1 MADLVERLINR
12 FGQAA
17 VNIAQGHEPSHTHRL
32 HETLLR
38 TFERRRRILGADQ
51 GVKLRHKTVSCSL
64 AKVLH
69 RHPSLEIAQTL
80 QDAADYVGK
89 ALQAPGAPWRLHE
102 VFLYVAKDMATV
114 ASTYIQVHF
123 QRRRLAI
130 THWAL
135 FQALRAH
142 IMNDDDD
149 PDTQVDMTVRPFTRA
164 VHDLAE
170 LVTTYAGNDLH
181 GELQARLDQLGFRGA
196 ELDDDGDVQEGAD
209 YLKILD
215 ICETVRHLPDGDSDA
230 SKRRLLA
237 QPQQLYVETDRTD
250 YQELMSGLF
259 EQFPNDAAARRENTD
274 AVWGLLPV
282 PPKLTAPL
290 PRFKPQP
297 AFIRIDRTGMGEL
310 FPGLAA
316 RMAGR
321 GPWWY
326 AEFMQPWA
334 KAANITTMRQR
345 TNHYARS
352 ERGVMRAI
360 ERAGQPGYRILPPWL
375 VDKTFMTDGH
385 QLKLLLVGYINEE
398 LGDVLEGEVAEGPN
412 GVFRLQRV
420 HREIGAEP
428 ATVADGTP
436 AAQERLHALDHVVVT
451 GVDPGQM
458 LAFSAVTALGQRWRR
473 DSAADFAANPPP
485 EGEGITA
492 QEVPGA
498 DYREWALS
506 VRNEEGEAQRRG
518 ANQAYGDALAALAD
532 RHTRTGRYQARIAG
546 HCSSTG
552 PCVVLSQHR
561 GLLHEC
567 AYMHALALCC
577 TGSTVRKGPLLSI
590 SMHNVL
596 RAYCTTWGHHAD
608 AMWGELLHPA
618 RRHQRFSRFRAQQAA
633 IAKMAEK
640 LAPIRLQHRPP
651 GWKRVRSRGREYPR
665 RKRKHRR
672 WRDTHRR
679 PRRIIFFGACARFP
693 ARGRAAIPIKKLVAQ
708 LACRCPT
715 LMTPQPYSSASCLV
729 CGQPT
734 RGGGDEFG
742 HRNRV
747 CRNENCAL
755 AQAAEGGVAVID
767 RDTNARANLGMRGV
781 YATCGVADII
791 PGYPPAD
798 QEEEDDTEEEESDE
812 EDGDEEDGDEEDDKE
827 EDGEEGG
834 DGDEG
839 GDGAGG
845 GVDDGEG
852 GGDEE
857 GVDEEGDAIMA

>member
-1 MADLVERLINR
+1 MGTKSHHARMQRQHHCGSSANSSSNSRDSSSTRLVNKKRGYIDFLMMSTSRASFFTVWERFSRASFCAASAYQNSAPREEHVGERLTSEQVRRERAEVQGAILCR
-12 FGQAA
+12 GVQEVVGIVTERGREAA
-17 VNIAQGHEPSHTHRL
+17 AAGDAAPQGSEGVFDIAEVRTEEQQRVVAAKVRQLVKRHVAGDALAPSHLQAWMWPASTI
-32 HETLLR
+32 R
-38 TFERRRRILGADQ
+38 T
-51 GVKLRHKTVSCSL
+51 TVLVCHPTYGLPL
-64 AKVLH
+64 AKL
-69 RHPSLEIAQTL
+69 IAR
-80 QDAADYVGK
+80 DA
-89 ALQAPGAPWRLHE
+89 P
-102 VFLYVAKDMATV
+102 
-114 ASTYIQVHF
+114 
-123 QRRRLAI
+123 
-130 THWAL
+130 
-135 FQALRAH
+135 
-142 IMNDDDD
+142 
-149 PDTQVDMTVRPFTRA
+149 RA

-181 GELQARLDQLGFRGA
+181 GELQARLNQLGFRYA
-196 ELDDDGDVQEGAD
+196 ELDDDRYVQEGAD

-215 ICETVRHLPDGDSDA
+215 ICETVRHLPDGNSDA

-237 QPQQLYVETDRTD
+237 QLQQLYVETDRTD
-250 YQELMSGLF
+250 YQDLMSGLF
-259 EQFPNDAAARRENTD
+259 EQFPDDAAARRENRD

-360 ERAGQPGYRILPPWL
+360 ERAGQPGYRILSPWL
-375 VDKTFMTDGH
+375 VDRTFMTDGH
-385 QLKLLLVGYINEE
+385 QLELLLVTSHVSHQGPHGLTELPRRGYQVGFINEE

-436 AAQERLHALDHVVVT
+436 AAQERLHALDHNVVT
-451 GVDPGQM
+451 GVDPGQV

-473 DSAADFAANPPP
+473 ENAADFAANPPP
-485 EGEGITA
+485 EGEGATA
-492 QEVPGA
+492 QEVSGA
-498 DYREWALS
+498 DYRVWAQS
-506 VRNEEGEAQRRG
+506 VRNEQGEAQRRG
-518 ANQAYGDALAALAD
+518 ANQAYSDALAALAD
-532 RHTRTGRYQARIAG
+532 WHTRAGRYQ
-546 HCSSTG
+546 
-552 PCVVLSQHR
+552 VLH
-561 GLLHEC
+561 
-567 AYMHALALCC
+567 
-577 TGSTVRKGPLLSI
+577 
-590 SMHNVL
+590 
-596 RAYCTTWGHHAD
+596 AYCTTWGHHAD

-633 IAKMAEK
+633 VAKMAEK
-640 LAPIRLQHRPP
+640 LAPFRRQHRPP
-651 GWKRVRSRGREYPR
+651 GWKRVRSRGCEYPH
-665 RKRKHRR
+665 RKRRHRR

-679 PRRIIFFGACARFP
+679 PRRIILFGASGMPVSDIEDAT
-693 ARGRAAIPIKKLVAQ
+693 AIQ
-708 LACRCPT
+708 
-715 LMTPQPYSSASCLV
+715 SASCLV

-747 CRNENCAL
+747 CRNEDCAL
-755 AQAAEGGVAVID
+755 AQAAEGRIAVID
-767 RDTNARANLGMRGV
+767 RDTHARANVGMRGV

-791 PGYPPAD
+791 PGYVLAD
-798 QEEEDDTEEEESDE
+798 QEEEEDTEEEESDE
-812 EDGDEEDGDEEDDKE
+812 KDDDEEDNNEEDGDD

-839 GDGAGG
+839 GDGGG
-845 GVDDGEG
+845 GPVDDGEG